1 MTQRSQW
8 PGSQALFY
16 LLVLKHHGATEGERD
31 NIKEAKPDT
40 DSHAPTPM
48 DFPPIKFLDTT
59 IRSRQGEENGA
70 GFSSHYTKQDA
81 ELRCAATEIESR
93 IL

>member
-16 LLVLKHHGATEGERD
+16 LLVLKHHGATQGERD

-40 DSHAPTPM
+40 DSLTMERRA
-48 DFPPIKFLDTT
+48 
-59 IRSRQGEENGA
+59 
-70 GFSSHYTKQDA
+70 Y
-81 ELRCAATEIESR
+81 AAN
-93 IL
+93 